1 MNLYVVV
8 LGIIVVTLLGVS
20 LARLGK
26 VKTKA
31 DYLVAGRSLP
41 AFVLV
46 FTLLSS
52 WIGSGSLLGG
62 AENAY
67 KHGFAALWQSAGGW
81 AGLALIYFI
90 APRARKFAQFTIPD
104 LLESRYNQTARV
116 LGVIAVLFA
125 YTAITSYQFI
135 GGGDILHLIFPQVT
149 AVQGQYILAGFV
161 IVFTAIA
168 GMGSVAYM
176 DVVIGLLATF
186 TMLAALPVLIHLAG
200 GWSNVHAVLPASH
213 FKVFGDIHPF
223 QSYFIGPVRADGSRE
238 KVQSALAI
246 FLPTCLLM
254 LGNQSMYQK
263 FFSAKSEK
271 DATRATIGWV
281 IGTVILETVI
291 VAIAVVGSALYPT
304 GEVHDRPRE
313 ILAYTA
319 VHGFG
324 GSKVLSILGAL
335 LVGAIFAKV
344 VSTANNYLFSPA
356 TNLVNDVFV
365 RYIKA
370 GCRQQVGPSGFA
382 LDGRSSRTL
391 GVVAIAGD
399 QLCAGKIGLR
409 LHHLCSSDYPG
420 SARRILLAPGHSFSS
435 GRQHRGGRGGHD
447 RMGYDLTA
455 SAPDHR
461 RAGRHSSRAAGLV
474 AVPVCGQSADPSAK
488 RGEAGAVR
496 CITSASGSDVSRRR
510 RHRPHRDAD
519 QSSAAL
525 QREIALQA
533 AGFRIA
539 GRFHRKLVQVSAGR
553 MDAVCHPLAPTGDH
567 LEQRA
572 RPAADLGKRRT
583 TVIVGG
589 REGVRHRAGGNMV
602 LPQLLDPRRRQ
613 ALARRVFD
621 QHLVSWHQNDVAGHA
636 NPESK
641 HKTAQPGKIVLPAHT

>member
-1 MNLYVVV
+1 MNLYAIV
-8 LGIIVVTLLGVS
+8 LGIIVVTLLSVS

-67 KHGFAALWQSAGGW
+67 RHGFAALWQGGGGW
-81 AGLALIYFI
+81 AGLLLIYFI

-116 LGVIAVLFA
+116 LGVIAVLFT

-135 GGGDILHLIFPQVT
+135 GGGDIVHLIFPSVT

-186 TMLAALPVLIHLAG
+186 TMLAALPVLVHLAG
-200 GWSNVHAVLPASH
+200 GWKGVRATLPATH
-213 FKVFGDIHPF
+213 FQVFGDLTPIN
-223 QSYFIGPVRADGSRE
+223 
-238 KVQSALAI
+238 ALEL

-271 DATRATIGWV
+271 DATRAVSGWIV
-281 IGTVILETVI
+281 GTVILETII
-291 VAIAVVGSALYPT
+291 VAIAVVGSALYRT

-319 VHGFG
+319 IHGFG
-324 GSKVLSILGAL
+324 GSKALAVLGAL

-356 TNLVNDVFV
+356 TNLVNDVFA
-365 RYIKA
+365 RYIKRDA
-370 GCRQQVGPSGFA
+370 SNKQILLV
-382 LDGRSSRTL
+382 SRL
-391 GVVAIAGD
+391 MVVA
-399 QLCAGKIGLR
+399 LGLWA
-409 LHHLCSSDYPG
+409 LYQSLGTTSVLKKSLYAYTIY
-420 SARRILLAPGHSFSS
+420 SAALTPVILAAFFWK
-435 GRQHRGGRGGHD
+435 RA
-447 RMGYDLTA
+447 TA
-455 SAPDHR
+455 
-461 RAGRHSSRAAGLV
+461 
-474 AVPVCGQSADPSAK
+474 
-488 RGEAGAVR
+488 AGAV
-496 CITSASGSDVSRRR
+496 ASIAAGTVVTVAWDSLT
-510 RHRPHRDAD
+510 PHLPPVIAARDAILP
-519 QSSAAL
+519 AL
-525 QREIALQA
+525 VASLICLFA
-533 AGFRIA
+533 
-539 GRFHRKLVQVSAGR
+539 VSLATKR
-553 MDAVCHPLAPTGDH
+553 PSEQQLAPF
-567 LEQRA
+567 A
-572 RPAADLGKRRT
+572 
-583 TVIVGG
+583 
-589 REGVRHRAGGNMV
+589 
-602 LPQLLDPRRRQ
+602 
-613 ALARRVFD
+613 
-621 QHLVSWHQNDVAGHA
+621 S
-636 NPESK
+636 
-641 HKTAQPGKIVLPAHT
+641 